1 MKTMTKYIF
10 VTGGVVSG
18 LGKGLTAA
26 SLGRLLKNRGL
37 KVFMQKFDPYLN
49 VDPGTISPY
58 QHGEVFVTFDGAETD
73 LDLGHYERFIDEP
86 LNKTSSI
93 TSGKIYSSVLNKERR
108 GDYLGATVQVIPHI
122 TNEIKER
129 VYLAGESSG
138 ADIVITEIGG
148 TIGDIEGLHFIEAIR
163 QVRLDIGF
171 ENTFYIHTTLLPYIK
186 ASNEVKT
193 KPTQHSVKEL
203 KGFGITPDMIVCRS
217 EKPLSDEIKN
227 KISLFCDVKKEAV
240 IVNLDVD
247 NLYELPLMLLNQNMD
262 DIVLKHLQIE
272 EVKKADMSEWLE
284 LVERVKNLKD
294 EVTIAIVGKYVE
306 LHDAYLSVAEAIRHA
321 GYYLDSKVSIRWIN
335 SEDITK
341 LNVASKLKDIDGV
354 VVPGGFGNR
363 GIEGKIDTI
372 TYVRLNKIPFLGI
385 CLGMQLTCIEYARN
399 VCGLK
404 DANSIEFEELT
415 KTPIITIMKEQIDM
429 QNKGGT
435 QRLGNYE
442 CTLLEGTKA
451 KKAYGLTL
459 IEERHRHRYEFNNMY
474 KDKLTEQGLIISG
487 VNRSRDLVEI
497 VEIEDHPWF
506 VASQFHPEFTSRPN
520 RSHPLFQGLL
530 NAAYKK
536 KYNK

>member
-1 MKTMTKYIF
+1 MTKYIF

-247 NLYELPLMLLNQNMD
+247 NLYELPLMLLKQNMD

-341 LNVASKLKDIDGV
+341 LNVASKLKDVDGV

-474 KDKLTEQGLIISG
+474 KDKLTEKGLIISG

-520 RSHPLFQGLL
+520 RAHPLFQGLL

>member
-1 MKTMTKYIF
+1 M
-10 VTGGVVSG
+10 
-18 LGKGLTAA
+18 
-26 SLGRLLKNRGL
+26 N
-37 KVFMQKFDPYLN
+37 
-49 VDPGTISPY
+49 
-58 QHGEVFVTFDGAETD
+58 
-73 LDLGHYERFIDEP
+73 
-86 LNKTSSI
+86 
-93 TSGKIYSSVLNKERR
+93 
-108 GDYLGATVQVIPHI
+108 
-122 TNEIKER
+122 
-129 VYLAGESSG
+129 
-138 ADIVITEIGG
+138 
-148 TIGDIEGLHFIEAIR
+148 
-163 QVRLDIGF
+163 
-171 ENTFYIHTTLLPYIK
+171 
-186 ASNEVKT
+186 
-193 KPTQHSVKEL
+193 
-203 KGFGITPDMIVCRS
+203 
-217 EKPLSDEIKN
+217 
-227 KISLFCDVKKEAV
+227 
-240 IVNLDVD
+240 
-247 NLYELPLMLLNQNMD
+247 
-262 DIVLKHLQIE
+262 
-272 EVKKADMSEWLE
+272 EWLE
-284 LVERVKNLKD
+284 LVERVKYLKD

-474 KDKLTEQGLIISG
+474 KDKLTEKGLIISG

-520 RSHPLFQGLL
+520 RAHPLFQGLL